1 MAPESC
7 DARSTRTRTRTRN
20 SECARD
26 RGAVRR
32 SALHMIRDCEPHR
45 GRRAVYRRLAILNP
59 HYRPAAECKSAECR
73 VRRHRANSNY
83 SQPRRRSVLSNSE
96 ITIDSPRR
104 PLPLPLALETAN
116 DRNRGAKE
124 RERALNNNNKPVPR
138 ILRAST
144 RAPSRATGTNA
155 FGAGARVGTAGAAV
169 GGRRANAVAQKQTV
183 RSRRSAAS
191 PLITRTSK
199 GKAVNGLFRHTH
211 TER

>member
-1 MAPESC
+1 MR
-7 DARSTRTRTRTRN
+7 ARWR
-20 SECARD
+20 
-26 RGAVRR
+26 AVRR
-32 SALHMIRDCEPHR
+32 SALHRIRDCEPHR

-59 HYRPAAECKSAECR
+59 HYRPAAECKSAKVPSVECAGIKR
-73 VRRHRANSNY
+73 TATTY

-96 ITIDSPRR
+96 MTIDSPSR

-124 RERALNNNNKPVPR
+124 RERALNNNKPVPR